1 MDISLIHAGL
11 AAGAALAALPV
22 ILHLFMKQQPKH
34 VIFPALR
41 LIRERQKRSRKKLRI
56 KNWLLLLAR
65 MALLAL
71 MALALARPRLFSQTS
86 LGDQEVPTALGLVF
100 DTSLSMGYKEQEKT
114 RLDEAKARALDILK
128 KTHDA
133 SQVFV
138 VDSAEPGVPV
148 SLSPAA
154 ARKRV
159 QGLALRSSNRP
170 LNAAV
175 GQAYAAIADCDKS
188 RYEVYILT
196 DLARSAWDN
205 TRPVEGLDKLKK
217 LSTKIKTKVASY
229 VLRLTPRDLADVAVV
244 EAKPSASVAIQGE
257 TVEIRALVRN
267 LGPAVKRVV
276 ELWFDEPAPEQAD
289 PKGEKAERK
298 KDKKD
303 QKSVEIPANGE
314 VEVKFKTPKLDP
326 SLALYQ
332 GEVKI
337 SSGLDHLEFDD
348 TRYFTFKVQPALEVL
363 VVSDR
368 ADDAR
373 FVAFAL
379 DPNPESLPSGAPRP
393 YKVEVIKAAD
403 FAVKARE
410 RLKDLSC
417 VFLNNVQKLSEDD
430 WGRLN
435 GYVHEGGSV
444 VIGIGDRSDPE
455 NYNGPTA
462 SQLVPGPLGGVKHP
476 ESPTTFG
483 NISDATH
490 PLFSSYPKELAA
502 VLAQVPVYRYRQVA
516 PPQGART
523 LLSFADGAPAL
534 IERTFKGPK
543 TGHVLLW
550 TTPLSRVP
558 DPKSSAAWNEFPE
571 PLVGWSFYDLMTRTV
586 PYLAGTSS
594 EELIYEAGRDV
605 VLPLDLAHRY
615 KNYIVQGPDKRMSDR
630 QSPPASNDT
639 LLIVA
644 PQPPGQ
650 WTVSASG
657 PEGTGAR
664 LGFSVNPPLAE
675 TEFAPLEPHDLDA
688 LFGKGNYAVAND
700 AESQKVITDKI
711 RIGHEMFPWLMFLI
725 LILVTAE
732 NLLANTFYREKTPG
746 PAVAAS

>member
-1 MDISLIHAGL
+1 MDISLLHAGL

-34 VIFPALR
+34 VVFPALR
-41 LIRERQKRSRKKLRI
+41 LIRERQKQSRKKLRI

-71 MALALARPRLFSQTS
+71 MALALARPRLFSQTT

-100 DTSLSMGYKEQEKT
+100 DTSLSMGYKQNEKT
-114 RLDEAKARALDILK
+114 RLDEAKDRAFDILK
-128 KTHDA
+128 KIPDS

-154 ARKRV
+154 ARKRI
-159 QGLALRSSNRP
+159 QGLALRASNRP

-175 GQAYAAIADCDKS
+175 GNAYAAIAECDQQ
-188 RYEVYILT
+188 RHEVYVLT
-196 DLARSAWDN
+196 DLARSAWDH
-205 TRPVEGLDKLKK
+205 TRAVEGLDKIKK
-217 LSTKIKTKVASY
+217 VKNKVATY
-229 VLRLTPRDLADVAVV
+229 VLRLSPQDLADVAVV
-244 EAKPSASVAIQGE
+244 EAKPSTSVATQGE
-257 TVEIRALVRN
+257 TVEIDAKVRN
-267 LGPAVKRVV
+267 IGPAVKRVV
-276 ELWFDEPAPEQAD
+276 ELWFEELEPGPADTKDEKKD
-289 PKGEKAERK
+289 RR

-314 VEVKFKTPKLDP
+314 VEVKFKTPKLDASVP
-326 SLALYQ
+326 LYQ

-337 SSGLDHLEFDD
+337 SGGLDHLEFNDL
-348 TRYFTFKVQPALEVL
+348 RYFTFKVQPAMN
-363 VVSDR
+363 VVILSDR
-368 ADDAR
+368 PDDAR

-379 DPNPESLPSGAPRP
+379 DPNPESLPAGAPRP
-393 YKVEVIKAAD
+393 FKVEAIRAAD
-403 FAVKARE
+403 FAVKARDK
-410 RLKDLSC
+410 LKELTC

-435 GYVHEGGSV
+435 GYVHEGGSL
-444 VIGIGDRSDPE
+444 VIGIGDRCDPE

-462 SQLVPGPLGGVKHP
+462 SQLLPGMLGDVKHP

-483 NISDATH
+483 KITDATH
-490 PLFSSYPKELAA
+490 PLFSRYPKELDA
-502 VLAQVPVYRYRQVA
+502 VLSLVPVYRYRQIG

-523 LLSFADGAPAL
+523 LLTFADGAPAL
-534 IERTFKGPK
+534 VERLFKGPK

-550 TTPLSRVP
+550 TTPLSRVA
-558 DPKSSAAWNEFPE
+558 DLKSSSAWNDFPVVE
-571 PLVGWSFYDLMTRTV
+571 WSFYDLMNRTV

-605 VLPLDLAHRY
+605 VLPLDPAHRY
-615 KNYIVQGPDKRMSDR
+615 KNYIVQGPDRKTSDR
-630 QSPPASNDT
+630 LSPPAANDS

-650 WTVSASG
+650 WVVSASG
-657 PEGTGAR
+657 PEGTGTK
-664 LGFSVNPPLAE
+664 LGFSVNPPLSE
-675 TEFAPLEPHDLDA
+675 TEFTTLEARDLDA
-688 LFGKGNYAVAND
+688 LFGKGNYALATD
-700 AESQKVITDKI
+700 DESLKRVTASI
-711 RIGHEMFPWLMFLI
+711 RLGHEMFPWLMFLI

-732 NLLANTFYREKTPG
+732 NLLANTFYREKTPN
-746 PAVAAS
+746 PAVAAAS